1 MKGFIE
7 VHIQGTGTAQLIA
20 ISAIKMIESDA
31 IYIKGE
37 KPYSALCYVE
47 SYDQIKKLIEDA
59 EKDPVKEQKKR
70 SIPEESSLEELLSY
84 IDDALMGCT
93 EAASSQKDTKER
105 AYFYGKKFAYDD
117 IRRRLTD
124 NNG

>member
-7 VHIQGTGTAQLIA
+7 VHVQGTGTAQLVA
-20 ISAIKMIESDA
+20 ISAIEMIESDA
-31 IYIKGE
+31 IYIKGK

-59 EKDPVKEQKKR
+59 EKDPIKEQKK
-70 SIPEESSLEELLSY
+70 SIPEGTSFEELLSY

-105 AYFYGKKFAYDD
+105 AYFYGKKYAYDD
-117 IRRRLTD
+117 IRRRLAD